1 MFTLR
6 TRGLK
11 SYEEH
16 LSSTIYDDSDLLD
29 DFVYDNPR
37 FSQYCTSR
45 RSPPKSE
52 SATDE
57 EEESD
62 MTDPATD
69 SMPSEES
76 DSESARENRIPT
88 NSSAS
93 NAKPTIS
100 TRKNCLPGAVKK
112 SKIYKRTRGRID
124 YNEINAFKN
133 ICNLEVFDD
142 KLKASSSRSSSR
154 PSSPSK
160 RGNDSGKHERSSSRI
175 RRDDHNAESSSTSSD
190 EETLK
195 KKYNI
200 KPVELDSKVVDL
212 DFVAGLDD
220 CIGKLKEM
228 VTYPL
233 LYPQFY
239 EKVGIAPPRGVLFHG
254 PPGTGKT
261 LVARALAKFCLNF
274 GQEVSF
280 YVRNG
285 GDCLSK
291 YIGEAERN
299 IRLLFEEARKHQPS
313 IIFFDEIDA
322 IAPAR
327 SSKNEQTH
335 LSVVATLLAEM
346 DGLTDRGQIVVIGAT
361 NRINSLDPAL
371 RRPGRFDREFYF
383 PMPCKEARKRILDSH
398 TRNWDLDDSLKEDL
412 ADITHG
418 YSGSDIKGLCLE
430 AATKAFN
437 KKVSD
442 PKWKPNFPS
451 ERLEVSIADFM
462 NAFKEIV
469 PSTRRIS
476 SNTNVALGRHSKILI
491 STFVRDIT
499 GFLKGF
505 LQKIPILERSA
516 ADGTGSVY
524 KNVKSALENI
534 DYETFYSF
542 KPRIL
547 IEGIPGMQVELVALH
562 SFNFI
567 DNVTVH
573 NLDILNLYDE
583 TLLSPEANLIRIL
596 NEAKSRTPSIIFV
609 PSIDFWW
616 DRITKTMRNIFI
628 RFINAIHPREP
639 VILVVTTE
647 TTFVSQ
653 PKPLQE
659 IFAASPAIL
668 YRVSEVPRATRKTF
682 FESIFYRIN
691 KLFPH
696 KNTL

>member
-1 MFTLR
+1 M
-6 TRGLK
+6 
-11 SYEEH
+11 
-16 LSSTIYDDSDLLD
+16 SSTIHDDSDLLD

-37 FSQYCTSR
+37 FRGYQTS
-45 RSPPKSE
+45 RSPPKSD
-52 SATDE
+52 SATCTEDE
-57 EEESD
+57 FES
-62 MTDPATD
+62 TDQEFD
-69 SMPSEES
+69 SLPSDDS
-76 DSESARENRIPT
+76 DSFDENKPPVNSAGP
-88 NSSAS
+88 AP
-93 NAKPTIS
+93 KGPVS
-100 TRKNCLPGAVKK
+100 TRKNPATGGKK
-112 SKIYKRTRGRID
+112 SKGDRRKRPQVD
-124 YNEINAFKN
+124 YNEINAFRN
-133 ICNLEVFDD
+133 ICNLEAFDR
-142 KLKASSSRSSSR
+142 KANASSSKSSPPSTERSKKPALGRSSDR
-154 PSSPSK
+154 K
-160 RGNDSGKHERSSSRI
+160 GREDE
-175 RRDDHNAESSSTSSD
+175 DSSSTSSD
-190 EETLK
+190 DESLK

-200 KPVELDSKVVDL
+200 KPVELDSKVIDL

-239 EKVGIAPPRGVLFHG
+239 EKVGISPPRGVLFYG

-274 GQEVSF
+274 GEKVSF

-299 IRLLFEEARKHQPS
+299 IRLLFEEARKNQPS

-383 PMPCKEARKRILDSH
+383 PMPCKEARKKILDSH
-398 TRNWDLDDSLKEDL
+398 TRNWDLEDSLKGDL

-437 KKVSD
+437 RKVSD
-442 PKWKPNFPS
+442 PKWRPNFPA
-451 ERLEVSIADFM
+451 EHLEVTIADFM

-469 PSTRRIS
+469 PSARRIS

-491 STFVRDIT
+491 SPFVREIT

-505 LQKIPILERSA
+505 LQKIPILEKSPS
-516 ADGTGSVY
+516 DLNNSMY
-524 KNVKSALENI
+524 KNVKCALEHI

-547 IEGIPGMQVELVALH
+547 VESVPGMQVELVALH

-628 RFINAIHPREP
+628 RFINATHPRDP

-647 TTFVSQ
+647 STFVSQ

-659 IFAASPAIL
+659 IFAASPAII
-668 YRVSEVPRATRKTF
+668 YRITEVPRVTRKTF
-682 FESIFYRIN
+682 FESIFHRIN

-696 KNTL
+696 RNTL